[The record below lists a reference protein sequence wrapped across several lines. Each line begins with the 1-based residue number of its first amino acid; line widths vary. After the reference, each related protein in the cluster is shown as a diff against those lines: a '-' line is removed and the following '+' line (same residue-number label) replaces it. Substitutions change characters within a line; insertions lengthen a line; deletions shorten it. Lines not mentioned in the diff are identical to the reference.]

1 LHPERETNPR
11 TQVVAGLATSTTMA
25 YIVFVN
31 LFTAILHRRYRPR
44 AGGVFVATCLADA
57 ASVAMGLAANFPV
70 AAGLALN
77 AAVAFRSS
85 PAHVV

>member
-1 LHPERETNPR
+1 
-11 TQVVAGLATSTTMA
+11 
-25 YIVFVN
+25 
-31 LFTAILHRRYRPR
+31 
-44 AGGVFVATCLADA
+44 VFVATCLADA

-77 AAVAFRSS
+77 AVVAFRSS

>member
-1 LHPERETNPR
+1 
-11 TQVVAGLATSTTMA
+11 VAGLATSTTMA

-31 LFTAILHRRYRPR
+31 LFTAILHRRYRPAR

-57 ASVAMGLAANFPV
+57 ASVAMGLAASFPV
-70 AAGLALN
+70 AAGLGLN